1 MLLLLLVNF
10 TIGSRLEL
18 IYISHLL
25 GFQLLVLPPEIIVVL
40 PLIVF
45 PVASKVF
52 ETFVKNSL
60 LIT

>member
-25 GFQLLVLPPEIIVVL
+25 GFQLLVLPPDIIVVL

-45 PVASKVF
+45 PVVSKVF